1 MYSMLATLTPTKRN
15 PVSLIEK
22 FYDPLGLLSPVIIKL
37 LIQKLHQ
44 YKSDWDQVI
53 SEDVAQEWKSTITDL
68 AIPVS
73 TSLPRCYLCE
83 TTDHLEALALC
94 GFCDASTRAY
104 AAIICLILRSKTH
117 SSILVCGGQDNY
129 VVSF

>member
-1 MYSMLATLTPTKRN
+1 M
-15 PVSLIEK
+15 
-22 FYDPLGLLSPVIIKL
+22 
-37 LIQKLHQ
+37 
-44 YKSDWDQVI
+44 
-53 SEDVAQEWKSTITDL
+53 ITDL
-68 AIPVS
+68 TISVP

-117 SSILVCGGQDNY
+117 SLVWVCGGQDMYILVNGQDF
-129 VVSF
+129 SEGQRMF